1 MASRRTTTTRET
13 KVTSR
18 RATTPEDA
26 GAGAP
31 EAKKGMTMVDAI
43 VIITAIIMVAAILV
57 TDYHLGHNLGKGV
70 FLKP

>member
-1 MASRRTTTTRET
+1 MASRRTVTTRET

-18 RATTPEDA
+18 RASAQDE
-26 GAGAP
+26 AP
-31 EAKKGMTMVDAI
+31 AVRTGMSMVDAV
-43 VIITAIIMVAAILV
+43 VIITALLLVAAILV